1 MSDGEGKEHWVHA
14 LIAALAGVSHAG
26 TDPKR
31 TMPVATTS
39 KEPSARE
46 LYKKLRNKRTKDR
59 EDGATPEAR
68 KHNMIKRG
76 LKASRT
82 ALVNKLNKDGS
93 TPDGHVTHLQTA
105 TAKNGQGMWKKVEP
119 ENATFVHIHNHGGP
133 LGKIMS
139 MDEYS
144 KHLKKAKK

>member
-39 KEPSARE
+39 KDPSAKE
-46 LYKKLRNKRTKDR
+46 LYQKLRGRRLQDR
-59 EDGATPEAR
+59 KDGATPEAR
-68 KHNMIKRG
+68 KHNLTKRG
-76 LKASRT
+76 FKASRA
-82 ALVNKLNKDGS
+82 ALVNKHNKDGK
-93 TPDGHVTHLQTA
+93 PDGHVTHLQTA
-105 TAKNGQGMWKKVEP
+105 TAKNGQGMLKKVEP
-119 ENATFVHIHNHGGP
+119 ENATFVHIHKHEGP

-144 KHLKKAKK
+144 KHLKKANK